1 MTPHGPDK
9 DCFEKASEAELKPQ
23 RVADG
28 TMVCRIKQRHCST
41 ASIANQ
47 SSESGSDMSN
57 KRSSVLSRYPNTEKR
72 VENTRRSGVFLTKFE
87 VFWIADETLS
97 RVFDIPS

>member
-1 MTPHGPDK
+1 MMTPHGPDK

-28 TMVCRIKQRHCST
+28 TMVCRIKQRHCLT

-47 SSESGSDMSN
+47 PSESGSN
-57 KRSSVLSRYPNTEKR
+57 IPKKRNSVSS
-72 VENTRRSGVFLTKFE
+72 G
-87 VFWIADETLS
+87 
-97 RVFDIPS
+97 